1 MSATIK
7 KANVLWIRHTTNHA
21 DELEISL
28 DESLANYFKKN
39 LKGGIKTEPTKSF
52 VTITHSINTPGG
64 ITAEFYICKRE
75 DYDYVPRS
83 FPNIEILSEYTN
95 KEVDDFIIDL
105 NTLMQTNAKH
115 IEDLSID
122 LDDDEGFDSD
132 SNIEFTATIKV
143 QKKNEPYRTYHLPR
157 ITTGWDTVAEFR
169 LFHNLSKAGKNRA
182 LESLCEVARDVLV
195 EMKTEIDE
203 WCDENKIDHF
213 LTPIGR

>member
-1 MSATIK
+1 MSEPAKI
-7 KANVLWIRHTTNHA
+7 ANVLWIRNIDNSV
-21 DELEISL
+21 DELEINL
-28 DESLANYFKKN
+28 DKPLVEYFKKN
-39 LKGGIKTEPTKSF
+39 LKGFIKTEITKSY
-52 VTITHSINTPGG
+52 VTVIHSVNTPGG
-64 ITAEFYICKRE
+64 VASEFYICKRE

-122 LDDDEGFDSD
+122 LDDDEGFDS
-132 SNIEFTATIKV
+132 NIEFTATIKV
-143 QKKNEPYRTYHLPR
+143 QKKNEPYRTYRLPS